1 MDIFPLK
8 VCRACGIVKPIT
20 QFYAHRDGGDG
31 TLNKCMA
38 CCRAQIKVRL
48 DRPGE
53 RERRR
58 AYKRLYDLL
67 YVRTSR
73 RPREVRQ

>member
-1 MDIFPLK
+1 MNIFPFK
-8 VCRACGIVKPIT
+8 ACRVCGLVQPLTK
-20 QFYAHRDGGDG
+20 FYAHRDGGDG
-31 TLNKCMA
+31 TLNKCMM
-38 CCRAQIKVRL
+38 CCREQMQERL

-67 YVRTSR
+67 YPR
-73 RPREVRQ
+73 RAT